1 MRIMPTLSTTSCQLY
16 NGRTLQHLLGAVYPK
31 WSCAMKSLVR
41 NAWELLS
48 ILPLAACELHR
59 VFQNQV
65 HVDAQNPAPLK
76 VADNIETL
84 GHKPTIGNSEEGT
97 YTAYLSPDQLARV
110 CRAFPGPRVKDVLP
124 CGPCTGEIDRN
135 NSYCEHRKA

>member
-1 MRIMPTLSTTSCQLY
+1 
-16 NGRTLQHLLGAVYPK
+16 
-31 WSCAMKSLVR
+31 MKSLVR

-97 YTAYLSPDQLARV
+97 YTAYLSPTNWPGSVVRSLGPESRMSCHVVRV
-110 CRAFPGPRVKDVLP
+110 PEKLIGTTHTAS
-124 CGPCTGEIDRN
+124 TGKLDDCYLHL
-135 NSYCEHRKA
+135 STF